1 MRDVADVSSQSNS
14 SLGTSASFSDL
25 QQGHRCWCPQ
35 LLYWTSRYVMR
46 FLVSLEYPSGFRPV
60 MMVIRVHN
68 I

>member
-1 MRDVADVSSQSNS
+1 MLVLSQTP
-14 SLGTSASFSDL
+14 LWGHQLASL
-25 QQGHRCWCPQ
+25 QQDHRCWCPQ